1 MKIRLRVAGI
11 YFNRHLLVPPNVDG
25 SPITIKNAMDYCAS
39 EYRIEK
45 VNGFAYKDES
55 MPRPDGKRF
64 QVVHSISHFFSG
76 AYDFNGDGKIT
87 AAKDNKGKTLGG
99 VQRDGGLYSLKSTE
113 IQQMPNIRSV
123 WQYYVRGLDGQG
135 VLRSRTKPDDGGFAS
150 YDTFELEE
158 EDEVIWRLVTIQF
171 EPTVELEQVTPKLAL
186 QVARY

>member
-64 QVVHSISHFFSG
+64 QVVHSISHFFPVLTISM
-76 AYDFNGDGKIT
+76 AT
-87 AAKDNKGKTLGG
+87 ERL
-99 VQRDGGLYSLKSTE
+99 QRPRTT
-113 IQQMPNIRSV
+113 R
-123 WQYYVRGLDGQG
+123 VR
-135 VLRSRTKPDDGGFAS
+135 R
-150 YDTFELEE
+150 
-158 EDEVIWRLVTIQF
+158 
-171 EPTVELEQVTPKLAL
+171 
-186 QVARY
+186 

>member
-1 MKIRLRVAGI
+1 
-11 YFNRHLLVPPNVDG
+11 
-25 SPITIKNAMDYCAS
+25 
-39 EYRIEK
+39 
-45 VNGFAYKDES
+45 
-55 MPRPDGKRF
+55 
-64 QVVHSISHFFSG
+64 
-76 AYDFNGDGKIT
+76 
-87 AAKDNKGKTLGG
+87 
-99 VQRDGGLYSLKSTE
+99 
-113 IQQMPNIRSV
+113 MPNIRSV